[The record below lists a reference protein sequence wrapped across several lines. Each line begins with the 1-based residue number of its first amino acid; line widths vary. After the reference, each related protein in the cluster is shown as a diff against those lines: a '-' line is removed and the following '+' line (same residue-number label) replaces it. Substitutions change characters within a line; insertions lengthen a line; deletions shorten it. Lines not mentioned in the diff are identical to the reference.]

1 MATSQNVEVVASTAD
16 RAKLAAAI
24 LLVLGGLVAFYVL
37 TKQPIAARVG
47 ILLVSLAGGVAV
59 GCLSGP
65 GQRLIAFGRDSW
77 AETRRVVW
85 PTRKETTQVT
95 LVVFGFVV
103 AMAIFLWIVDKSLE
117 WVLYDLLLGWKK

>member
-1 MATSQNVEVVASTAD
+1 MASQQVEVVASTAD
-16 RAKLAAAI
+16 RVKLAAAI
-24 LLVLGGLVAFYVL
+24 LLVVGGLVAFYGL
-37 TKQPIAARVG
+37 AKQPVAARVG
-47 ILLVSLAGGVAV
+47 VLLVGLAGGVAL
-59 GCLSGP
+59 GLFSGP

-77 AETRRVVW
+77 AETQRVVW

-103 AMAIFLWIVDKSLE
+103 AMAIFLWVVDKSLE

>member
-1 MATSQNVEVVASTAD
+1 MASQQVEVVASTAD
-16 RAKLAAAI
+16 RVKLAAAI
-24 LLVLGGLVAFYVL
+24 LLVVAGLVAFYGLV
-37 TKQPIAARVG
+37 KQPVAARVG
-47 ILLVSLAGGVAV
+47 VLLVGLAGGIAL
-59 GCLSGP
+59 GLFSGP

-77 AETRRVVW
+77 SETRRVVW

-103 AMAIFLWIVDKSLE
+103 AMAIFLWVVDKSLE